1 MSGLYCFKILAI
13 ELALSTYSPLWQI
26 DSKKSGIKSVYL
38 LQQLLFQY
46 RFHIFRRVIAV
57 FCRFCATLPK
67 VSVPTADS
75 PLESENFD
83 LETTELTLRGY
94 RHDSN

>member
-46 RFHIFRRVIAV
+46 RFHIFWRVIAV
-57 FCRFCATLPK
+57 FCRFLPLLA
-67 VSVPTADS
+67 VFGGFWPFVVVFGGFWRFLAV
-75 PLESENFD
+75 FG
-83 LETTELTLRGY
+83 R
-94 RHDSN
+94 

>member
-67 VSVPTADS
+67 VLVPAADS
-75 PLESENFD
+75 PLEPGNF
-83 LETTELTLRGY
+83 LISTLQ
-94 RHDSN
+94 S

>member
-13 ELALSTYSPLWQI
+13 EQALSTYSSLWQI

-67 VSVPTADS
+67 VLVSTADS
-75 PLESENFD
+75 PLEPGNF
-83 LETTELTLRGY
+83 LISTPQ
-94 RHDSN
+94 S